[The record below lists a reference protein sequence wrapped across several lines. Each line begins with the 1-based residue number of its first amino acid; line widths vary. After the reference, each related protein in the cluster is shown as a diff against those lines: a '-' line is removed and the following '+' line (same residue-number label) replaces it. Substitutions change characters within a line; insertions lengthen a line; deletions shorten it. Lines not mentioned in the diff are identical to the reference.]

1 MAMKRALTKAGAL
14 FALACFGLGMA
25 AAGACA
31 QTRPA
36 SVFAVSNV
44 KASAEAQN
52 AVEAKKIAQG
62 QAQSRAFRKLVS
74 RIVDYRSQS
83 RIPDLAL
90 NEIEGLVSDMD
101 VRGEGVSGTG
111 YVATFGVSFSE
122 RAVQALLAR
131 YGVSA
136 ITDRGPEILIVP
148 VYVEGGAARTADR
161 NAWRTALTSLDLTHA
176 LVPAKVA
183 PARSD
188 ITAAIANAYI
198 ASPAATLEALKTQY
212 QTQQIMFALAET
224 DGDGETISLKLIGL
238 DSGGQFSVQRKVRA
252 KDGGDGTALDAAAD
266 LAFDTVQERW
276 KLARDASAPA
286 APVAASDGDGGTISG
301 PGNGTS
307 AAAYD
312 GSMETLQVTALY
324 SGLKEWQTIRRQLQ
338 GLPGVQNWD
347 LRSVNPRSAAIAFD
361 FPGGAAR
368 LTSMAAGQ
376 GLDVENG
383 PDGLVVKV
391 R

>member
-14 FALACFGLGMA
+14 IALACFGLGLTA
-25 AAGACA
+25 AEGIA

-44 KASAEAQN
+44 KVSAEAEN
-52 AVEAKKIAQG
+52 AVEAKKIALG

-83 RIPDLAL
+83 HIPDLAL
-90 NEIEGLVSDMD
+90 NEIEALVSDMD
-101 VRGEGVSGTG
+101 VRGEGVSGTR

-131 YGVSA
+131 YGVAA

-161 NAWRTALTSLDLTHA
+161 NAWRMALTSLDLTHA

-188 ITAAIANAYI
+188 ITAAIASAYI
-198 ASPAATLEALKTQY
+198 ASPAATLETLKTQY
-212 QTQQIMFALAET
+212 RTQQIMFALAET
-224 DGDGETISLKLIGL
+224 EGDGETISLKLIGL
-238 DSGGQFSVQRKVRA
+238 DSGGQFTVQRKVKGRGA
-252 KDGGDGTALDAAAD
+252 GEGTALDAAAD

-276 KLARDASAPA
+276 KLAREASAPA
-286 APVAASDGDGGTISG
+286 TPDGYGGTAPG
-301 PGNGTS
+301 PYDGNS
-307 AAAYD
+307 APAYA

-324 SGLKEWQTIRRQLQ
+324 AGLKEWQTIRRQLQ

-347 LRSVNPRSAAIAFD
+347 LRSVNPRSASIAFD

-368 LTSMAAGQ
+368 LTAMAAGQ